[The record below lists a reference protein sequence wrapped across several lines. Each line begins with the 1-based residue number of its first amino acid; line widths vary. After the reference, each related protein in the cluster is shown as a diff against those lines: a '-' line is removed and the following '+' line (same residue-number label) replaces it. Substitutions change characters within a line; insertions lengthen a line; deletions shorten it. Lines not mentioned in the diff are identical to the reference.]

1 MTRINL
7 ILLVALVLCGL
18 EVITSQHRTRKLFAD
33 LTRLQDGAVALDVE
47 FGQLQLEQRT
57 WAMHARIERIARE
70 NLRMRTPD
78 AKVIRVL
85 SIDAPQKAVQP

>member
-1 MTRINL
+1 MTRLNL
-7 ILLVALVLCGL
+7 ILLLTLVLCGL
-18 EVITSQHRTRKLFAD
+18 AVITAQHRARKLFVEV
-33 LTRLQDGAVALDVE
+33 TRLEDAATALDVE

-57 WAMHARIERIARE
+57 WAMHSRIERVARE

-85 SIDAPQKAVQP
+85 SIETPSGSGQK